1 MFLFCIKMFFD
12 FVMFMVSYVVCD
24 FCFLVCVIIDLV
36 FDFDMVFGCIL
47 IGLVVVLVQYICDEG
62 FQV

>member
-47 IGLVVVLVQYICDEG
+47 IGLVVVLV
-62 FQV
+62 